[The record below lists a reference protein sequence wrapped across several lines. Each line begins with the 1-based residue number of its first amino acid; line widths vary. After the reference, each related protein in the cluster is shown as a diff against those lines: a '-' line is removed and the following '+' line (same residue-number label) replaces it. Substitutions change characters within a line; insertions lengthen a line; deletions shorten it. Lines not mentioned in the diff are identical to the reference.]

1 MSLRT
6 HLLSP
11 ALLVAALGYFVDV
24 YDLILFLVIKNPS
37 LAAIGIPRE
46 DFVAIGHRLLDYQMV
61 GMLLGG
67 LAWGVLGDQ
76 VGRTRVL
83 FGSII
88 IYSLA
93 NIANAFVMSLPTYA
107 ALRFIAGFGLAGE
120 LGAGI
125 TLVAELLPKHL
136 RGYGTTLIACVGV
149 LGAVFAGL
157 TGEVLPWRGSYIL
170 GGVLGLALL
179 TVRISVKDSSL
190 YEMTKTSHASRG
202 SLWMLV
208 RSPRRLGRYLSY
220 IVLGLPIWYSI
231 GILLSNATEIAAAI
245 NVQGAPKQGLCIA
258 WCYTGLCV
266 GDATAGILS
275 QITQSRKRSLS
286 AFLLLSLVSP
296 TILLLSSGISLVTFY
311 AYYCLIGFS
320 VGYWILL
327 LTSAT
332 ERFGTNLRATVT
344 TSISNFIR
352 AAIVPISSIFLMLK
366 GAYGLTGAAL
376 LVGVGTC
383 VLASVSLLLI
393 KESFHADLDFVE
405 E

>member
-1 MSLRT
+1 MGTRK

-24 YDLILFLVIKNPS
+24 YDLILFLVVKNPS
-37 LAAIGIPRE
+37 LAALGIPRAE
-46 DFVAIGHRLLDYQMV
+46 FVPIGHRLLDYQMI

-67 LAWGVLGDQ
+67 LAWGVLGDK
-76 VGRTRVL
+76 VGRTKVL

-88 IYSLA
+88 IYSIA
-93 NIANAFVMSLPTYA
+93 NIANAFVVDLSTYA

-120 LGAGI
+120 LGAGV

-136 RGYGTTLIACVGV
+136 RGYGTTVIACIGV

-157 TGEVLPWRGSYIL
+157 TGEILPWQASYIL
-170 GGVLGLALL
+170 GGILGLALL
-179 TVRISVKDSSL
+179 TIRISVRDSELFEAAKS
-190 YEMTKTSHASRG
+190 SHASKG

-220 IVLGLPIWYSI
+220 IILGLPIWYSI

-258 WCYTGLCV
+258 WCYTGLCI

-275 QITQSRKRSLS
+275 QITQSRKRSL
-286 AFLLLSLVSP
+286 ATFLLLSLVSP
-296 TILLLSSGISLVTFY
+296 ILLLQSSGITLVTFY
-311 AYYCLIGFS
+311 AYYALIGFS

-344 TSISNFIR
+344 TSIPNFIR
-352 AAIVPISSIFLMLK
+352 AAIIPISSVFLMLK
-366 GAYGLTGAAL
+366 ETYGLTNAAL
-376 LVGVGTC
+376 LVGVATC
-383 VLASVSLLLI
+383 ALASTSLCVM
-393 KESFHADLDFVE
+393 KESFHADLDFIE
-405 E
+405 K